1 MDNVIHQSTCTYASF
16 SVKIVP
22 DLCEKLGINNVKNV
36 KGE

>member
-1 MDNVIHQSTCTYASF
+1 MDNVIHQSTYASF

-22 DLCEKLGINNVKNV
+22 DLREKLGINNVKNV